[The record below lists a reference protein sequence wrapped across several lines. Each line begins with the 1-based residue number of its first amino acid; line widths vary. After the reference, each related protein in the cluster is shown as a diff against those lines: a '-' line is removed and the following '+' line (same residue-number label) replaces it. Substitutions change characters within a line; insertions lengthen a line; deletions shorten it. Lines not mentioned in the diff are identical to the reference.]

1 MLVVRP
7 DRDEKLV
14 LAVSLT
20 KGTPHSCL
28 EPISS
33 STRQHFSDPEN
44 MERVDPH
51 PDVKLVLAAVLHQV
65 LVAANPSSLKS
76 LRGKLLQ
83 LIRNQVNRKG
93 ELVHKGLLPTQV
105 EDPDLGVRH
114 TPVEP
119 ALGVGLVLAIAV
131 ALGRPPTHF
140 LLL

>member
-1 MLVVRP
+1 
-7 DRDEKLV
+7 
-14 LAVSLT
+14 
-20 KGTPHSCL
+20 
-28 EPISS
+28 
-33 STRQHFSDPEN
+33 
-44 MERVDPH
+44 MEGVDPN

-76 LRGKLLQ
+76 LGGKLH
-83 LIRNQVNRKG
+83 QVNRKG

-105 EDPDLGVRH
+105 EDPDLRVWH